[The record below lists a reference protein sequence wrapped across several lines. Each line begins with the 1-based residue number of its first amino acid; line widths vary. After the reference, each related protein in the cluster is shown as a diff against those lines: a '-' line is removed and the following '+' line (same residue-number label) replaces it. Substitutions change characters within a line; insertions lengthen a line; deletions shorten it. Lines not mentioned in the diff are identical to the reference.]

1 MDTDSAKKTLEVL
14 AESLS
19 ARLERIDAHHHRTPD
34 ADSAERAVE
43 LENEDV
49 VNSLEA
55 GGLAELGQVRN
66 ALARIAAGTYQTCSV
81 CCGEIDPRRLEA
93 VPYTDRCIACADQD
107 T

>member
-1 MDTDSAKKTLEVL
+1 MDLDSVKHTLEAL
-14 AESLS
+14 ADSLS

-49 VNSLEA
+49 INSLEA
-55 GGLAELGQVRN
+55 GGLDELAKVRA
-66 ALARIAAGTYQTCSV
+66 ALARIEAGTYQTCSV
-81 CCGEIDPRRLEA
+81 CGGEIDPRRLEA
-93 VPYTDRCIACADQD
+93 VPYTDRCIRCAESI